1 MIKYYPECWR
11 MGRLR
16 VPQAG
21 DVGITATEP
30 FTLGPPKKKAFG
42 RAAAKAAGTGAG
54 RGVQPCVV
62 DPDVA
67 MPQGPRIRS

>member
-1 MIKYYPECWR
+1 

-21 DVGITATEP
+21 DVGIAATEP
-30 FTLGPPKKKAFG
+30 FSLGPPKKKAFS
-42 RAAAKAAGTGAG
+42 RTAAKAAAAGAE